1 MIFWTIIIYSTI
13 FFGLY
18 SSIFLLLTFF
28 ENKHNLENPKIKK
41 FYDVAIVVPAYN
53 EESCIGKT
61 IESLLKLDYPKDKL
75 KIIVVDD
82 GSKDNTYEIAKRYE
96 SENVL
101 VFTKPNG
108 GKASSLNFVLKKIN
122 TDLVGCLDADS
133 YVERSSLKKMIGF
146 FEDENVMVVTPSIKV
161 GKARNLLQHIQR
173 IEYLMG
179 VYLRKVFAF
188 LGSIHVTPGPFS
200 IYRKFFLDKY
210 GGWDETTMTEDI
222 ELALRI
228 QSKNYV
234 LENSIDASVYTISP
248 KTFRDL
254 FKQRMRWY
262 VGFIDNV
269 INYKFLFSRK
279 YGNLGIF
286 ILPSSFIFVGF
297 SIMSLF
303 YFVYRMIREVFEW
316 NINLGVTNFEF
327 LPAFRVMMKEF
338 SYFSIH
344 SFLIFTIVMMI
355 FGVTAVYFGKKYSK
369 ETKSIGF
376 FYVVFVL
383 IYWMLF
389 AFWWLIATIYK
400 LFSVNIRWGGANGKT
415 GS

>member
-1 MIFWTIIIYSTI
+1 MIFWTIIMYSTI

-41 FYDVAIVVPAYN
+41 FYGVTIIVPAHN
-53 EESCIGKT
+53 EEKCIGKT
-61 IESLLKLDYPKDKL
+61 IESLLKLDYPEGKL

-82 GSKDNTYEIAKRYE
+82 GSIDNTYKIAKRYE
-96 SENVL
+96 NKNVL

-108 GKASSLNFVLKKIN
+108 GKAHSLNFALKKIN
-122 TDLVGCLDADS
+122 TELVGCLDADS
-133 YVERSSLKKMIGF
+133 YVERGSLKKMIGF

-200 IYRKFFLDKY
+200 IYRKAFLDKY

-248 KTFRDL
+248 KTFKDL

-262 VGFIDNV
+262 VGFINNV
-269 INYKFLFSRK
+269 IKYKFLFSKK
-279 YGNLGIF
+279 YGNLGVF

-303 YFVYRMIREVFEW
+303 YFFYRMIRDILEW
-316 NINLGVTNFEF
+316 NVNLGVTNFEF
-327 LPAFRVMMKEF
+327 LPAFKIFMREF
-338 SYFSIH
+338 NYLSIH
-344 SFLIFTIVMMI
+344 TFLILVMVMVF
-355 FGVTAVYFGKKYSK
+355 FGVIAVYLGKKYSK
-369 ETKSIGF
+369 EKKRIGF
-376 FYVVFVL
+376 LYVVFIL
-383 IYWMLF
+383 AYWLLF
-389 AFWWLIATIYK
+389 AFWWLLAMIYK
-400 LFSVNIRWGGANGKT
+400 LFSINIRWGGVNGKT
-415 GS
+415 RS